1 MNTTIYD
8 VIRRPRL
15 TEKSARLQEQ
25 GNTVVFSVV
34 FSVATDA
41 NKIQIREAVE
51 KLFNVKVAKVATAH
65 VLGKKKRGRLRAGRT
80 QDWKKAYV
88 TLAEGKID
96 FLENL

>member
-1 MNTTIYD
+1 MNTIYD
-8 VIRRPRL
+8 VIKRPRL

-25 GNTVVFSVV
+25 GNTVVFSV
-34 FSVATDA
+34 ATDA
-41 NKIQIREAVE
+41 NKIQIKEAVE
-51 KLFNVKVAKVATAH
+51 KLFSVKVAKVATAH
-65 VLGKKKRGRLRAGRT
+65 VLGKKKRGRLRVGRT

>member
-25 GNTVVFSVV
+25 SNTVV

>member
-1 MNTTIYD
+1 MNATIYD
-8 VIRRPRL
+8 VIKRPRL

-25 GNTVVFSVV
+25 NSTVV

-41 NKIQIREAVE
+41 NKIQIKEAVE

-65 VLGKKKRGRLRAGRT
+65 VLGKKKRGRLRVGRT

>member
-25 GNTVVFSVV
+25 TNTVV

-41 NKIQIREAVE
+41 NKIQIKEAVK

>member
-1 MNTTIYD
+1 MNATIYD
-8 VIRRPRL
+8 VIKRPRL

-25 GNTVVFSVV
+25 HSTVV

>member
-25 GNTVVFSVV
+25 ANTVV